1 MLTRFID
8 KQTAKMAYFW
18 HLPPNTHKVE
28 FKRCVRGVWYEEKVQ
43 AILSAEVGEN
53 GVKQGATGGN

>member
-1 MLTRFID
+1 MRS
-8 KQTAKMAYFW
+8 K
-18 HLPPNTHKVE
+18 
-28 FKRCVRGVWYEEKVQ
+28 VWYEEKVL